1 LVKWLLRICI
11 AVWTSE
17 RISEDWKRWVMDKT
31 PKKGDVAICAN
42 NLLSI
47 SAPWSCCALE
57 MLLTNALERIKLGFE
72 RDAPAP
78 ISVLPYAN
86 L

>member
-1 LVKWLLRICI
+1 MVKWLLRICI
-11 AVWTSE
+11 AVWTNE
-17 RISEDWKRWVMDKT
+17 RIPEDWKRWVMDKT

-57 MLLTNALERIKLGFE
+57 MLLTNTLERIKLGF
-72 RDAPAP
+72 
-78 ISVLPYAN
+78 SVLPYAN